1 MLDVL
6 SKSTALGNYR
16 ARLSGIGEASI
27 ALKVMNRQRLRLEL
41 NQRNR
46 RHGEAQMMP
55 EWVDGTGRSRR
66 MSGEEIGR
74 RTKLMPIETAR
85 WKKRFEPWKR
95 L

>member
-1 MLDVL
+1 
-6 SKSTALGNYR
+6 
-16 ARLSGIGEASI
+16 
-27 ALKVMNRQRLRLEL
+27 MNLQIEKADLQRSRLEL